1 LNLTLANFV
10 DPQLPPG
17 SVYPSCFPDVNGQVF
32 LRGHLT
38 VTPVPAVGGIL
49 LALFPKDTKGDCACT
64 PVPDPGTQSN
74 NVIATTT
81 AVSFPLNQAPDV
93 CIVRL
98 LIGVFLPMDVNSDH
112 VIDGAD
118 VTLVNT
124 SPYFSNNETVPA
136 EMQCPYSPKL
146 QRIDC
151 GPADVNLDGRVS
163 SLDSLSITNSAGL
176 NISSTPLHIPCGG
189 VYATAFSCGSTRKAP
204 LTPAVEVSFDSI
216 VYFNN
221 DGVFGAELPARRSVD
236 RSLTHNILFEFEHFQ
251 DKVESQFHAMDSQF
265 HAIDS
270 KFDSKF
276 LSHEK
281 KIEKYDRVLQTV
293 PVSKREVLVAVASIA
308 LCGVI
313 AYFIAKKR

>member
-1 LNLTLANFV
+1 
-10 DPQLPPG
+10 
-17 SVYPSCFPDVNGQVF
+17 VYPSCFPDINGQVF

-49 LALFPKDTKGDCACT
+49 LALLPKDTKGDCACT

-98 LIGVFLPMDVNSDH
+98 LIGVFLPMDVNSDQ
-112 VIDGAD
+112 VINGTDIG
-118 VTLVNT
+118 LVDH
-124 SPYFSNNETVPA
+124 SPYFSNNETVPT
-136 EMQCPYSPKL
+136 EKQCPYNPIL

-151 GPADVNLDGRVS
+151 GPADVNMDGRVS

-176 NISSTPLHIPCGG
+176 GISSMPLHIPCGG

-221 DGVFGAELPARRSVD
+221 DGVFGAELPARRSID
-236 RSLTHNILFEFEHFQ
+236 RSLTHNILAEFEHFQ
-251 DKVESQFHAMDSQF
+251 DKMESQFRAM
-265 HAIDS
+265 DS

-276 LSHEK
+276 LSHET
-281 KIEKYDRVLQTV
+281 KIEKHDRVLQTV
-293 PVSKREVLVAVASIA
+293 PASKREILVAVASIA